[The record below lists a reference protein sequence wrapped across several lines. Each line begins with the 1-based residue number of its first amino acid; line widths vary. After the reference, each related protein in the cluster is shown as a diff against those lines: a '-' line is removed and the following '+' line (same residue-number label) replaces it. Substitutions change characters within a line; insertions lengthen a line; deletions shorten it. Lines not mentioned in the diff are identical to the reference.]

1 MLAVPAAAVVRC
13 RVSRV
18 DILAVARAYPHE
30 MTPDEVARY
39 AESLPQVKRKGT
51 EARPAWYVRDRLVVR
66 LQDPNTLVVRVPL
79 SKRESLLETYPESF
93 GVPPRMEAHH
103 KVEVYL
109 DRAQAAAV
117 RAAIDLAW
125 EMQRR

>member
-1 MLAVPAAAVVRC
+1 V
-13 RVSRV
+13 
-18 DILAVARAYPHE
+18 
-30 MTPDEVARY
+30 TPEEVGRY
-39 AESLPQVKRKGT
+39 AESLPEVKRKGS

-66 LQDPNTLVVRVPL
+66 LQDHDTAVIRVPL
-79 SKRESLLETYPESF
+79 SKREALLEAYPDTF

-103 KVEVYL
+103 KVEAYL
-109 DRAQAAAV
+109 DRAEPQGV